1 MIEDKMP
8 GMSTSIVLTSNST
21 KFKTDFSPPIILNN
35 QSFSTPYGYEMALV
49 NLETRHVF
57 PNITM
62 ENNSFVYH
70 NGGEWKTILLDPGMY
85 TIKQINSEIQRIMR
99 AKNDWDDSTK
109 NSKYF
114 IHITKNEATH
124 LCEIEISQDFYRVDL
139 NASTIRSILGFNPR
153 ELDKGIH
160 KSDNLPKINPVNS
173 ILVHCDI
180 ITSSYLNGKSEPV
193 LYSFYP
199 NSMPGKKIVET
210 AHNLIYLPIT
220 SDQIYNITIWLTDQ
234 EGKQLDLRGEIINIR
249 LHIRNVSH

>member
-1 MIEDKMP
+1 MSEKMLRVN
-8 GMSTSIVLTSNST
+8 TSIVLTSNST
-21 KFKTDFSPPIILNN
+21 KFRTNFSPPIILND

-70 NGGEWKTILLDPGMY
+70 NGGEWKTINLNPGMY
-85 TIKQINSEIQRIMR
+85 TIKQINAEIQRLMR
-99 AKNDWDDSTK
+99 AKNDWDDNTK
-109 NSKYF
+109 KPF
-114 IHITKNEATH
+114 IHIRPDEATH

-139 NASTIRSILGFNPR
+139 NASTIRSVLGFNPQVI
-153 ELDKGIH
+153 DKGIY
-160 KSDNLPKINPVNS
+160 KSENLPKINPVNS

-220 SDQIYNITIWLTDQ
+220 SDRIYNITVWLTDQ
-234 EGKQLDLRGEIINIR
+234 EGKQLNLRGEIINIR
-249 LHIRNVSH
+249 LHIRNASN